1 MIRRDLTDLL
11 AVLDHQ
17 VQEGE
22 RTIARQLDII
32 DLLERGG
39 RDLTEAKELLRS
51 FQELQALHISHRDQI
66 RADIARVT
74 ATPAE

>member
-22 RTIARQLDII
+22 RTIARQLEII
-32 DLLERGG
+32 ELLERGG

-51 FQELQALHISHRDQI
+51 FQELQELHISHRDQI